1 MFLKLHYSTQLRTAS
16 FLQLREQGCSLQGF
30 HPVHELVIQS
40 AEWRQRHP
48 VGRLGGMMKPWT
60 DLGTLTAVQLCF
72 PIIYISTHGELPQKQ
87 ILLVAFELH
96 RGCRLLIKV
105 SLRRSASTDHCWKC
119 LAPKCESFLKH
130 TSWFQMLQIS
140 SVMFHVTENCVTY
153 GRVCLTYRIPSYF
166 QQKRRSLF
174 CFENGHGMEFH
185 YGEFQTALHKPRLS
199 ARTLPVVSVTQLM
212 VVLQWACTGCAGRVE
227 VWGNLHHTSF
237 CGASEGISSTFWVV
251 LRAFWCSK
259 DADTL
264 PFTVLYIFLCSHI
277 VFLITGAQSYL

>member
-16 FLQLREQGCSLQGF
+16 FLQLREQGCSLLQGF
-30 HPVHELVIQS
+30 HPVHELVIQL

-48 VGRLGGMMKPWT
+48 IGRLGGMVKPLT
-60 DLGTLTAVQLCF
+60 GLGTLTVVQRCF
-72 PIIYISTHGELPQKQ
+72 PIIYISTHGELPQQQ
-87 ILLVAFELH
+87 ILLVAFELR
-96 RGCRLLIKV
+96 RGRRLLIKV
-105 SLRRSASTDHCWKC
+105 SLGRSVSMDHCWKC

-130 TSWFQMLQIS
+130 TSWFQTLQIS

-185 YGEFQTALHKPRLS
+185 YVEFQTALHKPRLS
-199 ARTLPVVSVTQLM
+199 TRTLPVVSVTQLII
-212 VVLQWACTGCAGRVE
+212 VLPWACTGCAGWVG
-227 VWGNLHHTSF
+227 VWGTSITHLSA
-237 CGASEGISSTFWVV
+237 GASEGISSTFWVV
-251 LRAFWCSK
+251 LRAFWCSQ
-259 DADTL
+259 DADTI

-277 VFLITGAQSYL
+277 VFLIIGE